1 MHQVAGLA
9 LDMIHTAADSARVT
23 RRAVLNEEA
32 KVLGRAASF
41 VEAEATIPGI
51 VSQVPVRGLV

>member
-1 MHQVAGLA
+1 
-9 LDMIHTAADSARVT
+9 MIHTAADSARVT